1 MIICVCHNV
10 SERGIKKA
18 VDAGLSSMKELRTEL
33 QVGTCCGRCHASAKQ
48 VLNTCLEKNACHPPM
63 QVMTFHSSVSPA

>member
-10 SERGIKKA
+10 SERGIENA
-18 VDAGLSSMKELRTEL
+18 VDAGLSSMKELRSEL
-33 QVGTCCGRCHASAKQ
+33 QVGTCCGRCHASAKEA
-48 VLNTCLEKNACHPPM
+48 LNTCLEKRTCHPAM